1 MSEDKTPQGTF
12 AELDLIEPLQQ
23 TIRDIGYE
31 VPSPIQ
37 SLTIPHLLK
46 RRDIVGQAQTG
57 TGKTAAFALPILS
70 QIDLN
75 KHSPQVLVLAPTR
88 ELANQVA
95 EAFKK
100 YGARLKG
107 LNVLAVYGGQD
118 YGIQLRPLRKGVHV
132 VVGTPGRVMDHLR
145 RGTLKL
151 TNLRTMVLDEA
162 DEMLRMGFI
171 DSVEWIL
178 EQTPADRHTALFSA
192 TMPAPIRRIAQKYL
206 NNPKE
211 ISIKIRTEVAATIT
225 QRYCVMGGYE
235 KIDALQRILQVE
247 QYDGVIVFTKTK
259 TATVEV
265 AEKLTKA
272 GLKCSPLNGDI
283 AQNLRERTV
292 TRLKN
297 GEIDIIVAT
306 DVAARGLDVKRIS
319 HVINYDTPFDP
330 ETYVHRVGRTGRAGK
345 TGQAIL
351 FLTPREK
358 NMVRI
363 IERTTKQKI
372 ALMELP
378 SNKVINQKRIAAFKQ
393 KITDTLDSEE
403 IGFFTELLEQY
414 REEAIVSPMQM
425 AAALA
430 ILAQGGTSLRVKG
443 EIARKNK
450 KFEKPSTSTEFK
462 RKDSRIKPESRVSAD
477 SRRTSEPRINAPSHA
492 EPPVRSKPAT
502 RPDKGMERY
511 RIEVGSI
518 DSVKPGNIV
527 GAIANEADLDS
538 EHIGRIDIFDDHST
552 VDLPAGMP
560 EEIFLTLKNA
570 WVCSKQLRISKFDA
584 PHIVTK
590 KKHVHTHKKTSSFAK
605 PAKKRKSR
613 GVLRLDK
620 RDGAP
625 GKKQGKKVIK
635 QPAR

>member
-1 MSEDKTPQGTF
+1 MSENKPLLATF
-12 AELDLIEPLQQ
+12 AELDLIEPLQR
-23 TIRDIGYE
+23 TIAEIGYE
-31 VPSPIQ
+31 TPSPIQ
-37 SLTIPHLLK
+37 SLTIPYLLEK
-46 RRDIVGQAQTG
+46 RDIVGQAQTG

-70 QIDLN
+70 NIDLN

-100 YGARLKG
+100 YGAKLKN
-107 LNVLAVYGGQD
+107 LKVLAVYGGQD
-118 YGIQLRPLRKGVHV
+118 YSIQLAPLRKGVHI

-151 TNLRTMVLDEA
+151 TNLTTMVLDEA

-178 EQTPADRHTALFSA
+178 EQAPAEHQTALFSA
-192 TMPAPIRRIAQKYL
+192 TMPVPIRRIAQKYL
-206 NNPKE
+206 KNPKE
-211 ISIKIRTEVAATIT
+211 ISIKIRTEVAATIN
-225 QRYCVMGGYE
+225 QRYCVMGGHE
-235 KIDALQRILQVE
+235 KHDALQRILQVE
-247 QYDGVIVFTKTK
+247 PYDGVIIFTKTK
-259 TATVEV
+259 TATVDV
-265 AEKLTKA
+265 AEKLAKA
-272 GLKCSPLNGDI
+272 GLKCAPLNGDI
-283 AQNLRERTV
+283 AQNIRERTV

-319 HVINYDTPFDP
+319 HVINFDTPFDP

-345 TGQAIL
+345 NGKAIL
-351 FLTPREK
+351 FLTPRER

-372 ALMELP
+372 DLMELP

-393 KITDTLDSEE
+393 KITDALESEE
-403 IGFFTELLEQY
+403 LGFFTELLDQY
-414 REEAIVSPMQM
+414 REEAIVPPMQM

-430 ILAQGGTSLRVKG
+430 ILAQGGTPLLVKD
-443 EIARKNK
+443 EVARKTK
-450 KFEKPSTSTEFK
+450 KFERSAPTSTEFK
-462 RKDSRIKPESRVSAD
+462 RSDSRKKPEPRVGADPRKKPVSRLSAD
-477 SRRTSEPRINAPSHA
+477 SFTESRPA
-492 EPPVRSKPAT
+492 KPAS
-502 RPDKGMERY
+502 RPDEGMERY
-511 RIEVGSI
+511 RIEVGSQ

-538 EHIGRIDIFDDHST
+538 AHIGRIDIFEDHST
-552 VDLPAGMP
+552 VDLPEGMP

-570 WVCSKQLRISKFDA
+570 WVCSKQLRISKFDG
-584 PHIVTK
+584 PRVLPK
-590 KKHVHTHKKTSSFAK
+590 KTHEHTHTKTKSFK
-605 PAKKRKSR
+605 PAKKSKSR
-613 GVLRLDK
+613 GVLRLAK
-620 RDGAP
+620 REPAA
-625 GKKQGKKVIK
+625 GKKQSKKIIK

>member
-1 MSEDKTPQGTF
+1 MSEDKTTQATF
-12 AELDLIEPLQQ
+12 AELDLIEPLQK
-23 TIRDIGYE
+23 TIVDIGYE
-31 VPSPIQ
+31 TPSPIQ
-37 SLTIPHLLK
+37 SLTIPYLLEK
-46 RRDIVGQAQTG
+46 RDIVGQAQTG

-70 QIDLN
+70 NLDLN

-107 LNVLAVYGGQD
+107 LKVLAVYGGQD
-118 YGIQLRPLRKGVHV
+118 YAIQLAPLRKGVHV

-151 TNLRTMVLDEA
+151 TNLTTMVLDEA

-178 EQTPADRHTALFSA
+178 EQTPAGRHTALFSA
-192 TMPAPIRRIAQKYL
+192 TMPTPIRRIAGKYL

-211 ISIKIRTEVAATIT
+211 ISIKTRTEVAGTIT
-225 QRYCVMGGYE
+225 QRYCVMGGYA
-235 KIDALQRILQVE
+235 KHDAILRILQVE
-247 QYDGVIVFTKTK
+247 QHDGVIVFTKTK
-259 TATVEV
+259 TATIDV
-265 AEKLTKA
+265 AERLTKA
-272 GLKCSPLNGDI
+272 GLKCAPLNGDI

-297 GEIDIIVAT
+297 GDIDIIVAT

-319 HVINYDTPFDP
+319 LVINFDTPFDP

-345 TGQAIL
+345 VGQAIL

-378 SNKVINQKRIAAFKQ
+378 SDKVINQKRIAAFKQ
-393 KITDTLDSEE
+393 KITDTLESDK

-430 ILAQGGTSLRVKG
+430 ILAQGDSPLIVKG
-443 EIARKNK
+443 EVARKTK
-450 KFEKPSTSTEFK
+450 KFEKSAPSPDFK
-462 RKDSRIKPESRVSAD
+462 RADSRRKPESRIS
-477 SRRTSEPRINAPSHA
+477 APSHI
-492 EPPVRSKPAT
+492 EPRVSKPVSK
-502 RPDKGMERY
+502 PDKGMERY
-511 RIEVGSI
+511 RIEVGSK
-518 DSVKPGNIV
+518 DSVKAGNIV

-538 EHIGRIDIFDDHST
+538 EHIGRIDIFDEHST
-552 VDLPAGMP
+552 VDLPSGMP

-570 WVCSKQLRISKFDA
+570 WVCSKQLRISKLDA
-584 PHIVTK
+584 PRVIK
-590 KKHVHTHKKTSSFAK
+590 KKIHTHTHKKSDSFK
-605 PAKKRKSR
+605 PAKKRTSR
-613 GVLRLDK
+613 GVPRFDK
-620 RDGAP
+620 REPAA
-625 GKKQGKKVIK
+625 GKKQVKKVIK